1 MKLADYVI
9 NYLADIGVK
18 EVFVVYGAANGSL
31 IDAFTRNDEIRYV
44 ATMHEQGA
52 GFAAEGYAKVSKNIG
67 VAIATSGP
75 GGMNFVT
82 SVGNCFYDSVPCLFI
97 TGQIKTKY
105 MRPMNQFAR
114 LDFKKQIL

>member
-9 NYLADIGVK
+9 NYLADIGVS

-31 IDAFTRNDEIRYV
+31 IDAFTRNNKIRYV

-75 GGMNFVT
+75 AG
-82 SVGNCFYDSVPCLFI
+82 S
-97 TGQIKTKY
+97 
-105 MRPMNQFAR
+105 
-114 LDFKKQIL
+114 